1 MTVDE
6 DDRPKRKL
14 THEIGVDLSLLSV
27 GELRDRVG
35 LLEDEISRLRSEID
49 RKSSSRSAAE
59 DLFKR

>member
-1 MTVDE
+1 MTLEE

-14 THEIGVDLSLLSV
+14 SHEIGSDLSLLSV

-35 LLEDEISRLRSEID
+35 LLEAEIARLRSEID